1 MDPTGTCRTLDI
13 KSNKLF
19 SLKSIRNKSGRFI
32 HICFINK
39 ALEFLKPRLL
49 YRQLIQQFEPTKI
62 KLFDDLKFGWT
73 YTQNLKSSLY
83 KPLETFLHFD
93 QFLMDCVCTQI
104 PRFKKFLI
112 NIPPFGHHVLTTNMD
127 ICGNTKLANLLHKG
141 LNHIP
146 PRNIQPCEAF
156 LALWDGWKKVAG
168 LLDFQPNLDHKA
180 ILDCKFST
188 MFSNK
193 FPTYRP
199 NLVANNLLLQ
209 DQIDWLLTH
218 FHFTGLDK
226 SSQTITIIC
235 KQVLRLKAKE
245 RIQSLEFVPGI
256 FQIDNYYD
264 HLSQFPFIPKNI
276 NESLPY
282 IMGTFKI
289 HKNTFRW
296 LTNAHNCIFS
306 PPTIFIT
313 KCLKGLLIIVKE
325 YNDTLHTNLST
336 FSKINSNAFWLI
348 ESQFDFL

>member
-1 MDPTGTCRTLDI
+1 MEPTGTCRTLDI

-19 SLKSIRNKSGRFI
+19 ALKSIRNKTGRFI

-49 YRQLIQQFEPTKI
+49 FRQLIQQFEPTKL

-83 KPLETFLHFD
+83 KPLDTFLHFD
-93 QFLMDCVCTQI
+93 QFLIECVCTQI
-104 PRFKKFLI
+104 PRFKNFLS
-112 NIPPFGHHVLTTNMD
+112 NIPPFGLHVLTTNMD
-127 ICGNTKLANLLHKG
+127 VCGNTKLANILYKG

-199 NLVANNLLLQ
+199 NH
-209 DQIDWLLTH
+209 DT
-218 FHFTGLDK
+218 
-226 SSQTITIIC
+226 S
-235 KQVLRLKAKE
+235 
-245 RIQSLEFVPGI
+245 
-256 FQIDNYYD
+256 
-264 HLSQFPFIPKNI
+264 NI
-276 NESLPY
+276 
-282 IMGTFKI
+282 
-289 HKNTFRW
+289 
-296 LTNAHNCIFS
+296 
-306 PPTIFIT
+306 
-313 KCLKGLLIIVKE
+313 
-325 YNDTLHTNLST
+325 LST
-336 FSKINSNAFWLI
+336 RPN
-348 ESQFDFL
+348 